1 MENQA
6 MSALVVSL
14 MEFPYEISDKWKN
27 KFQLPVS
34 SREEMYKEE
43 VISTMGYLKL
53 RKIKRMMEEN
63 QQDLEK
69 PHSPEEQLTL
79 LQTHQALKQMEKEL
93 LQHLGTVIVR

>member
-1 MENQA
+1 MEPTPRHFYYMENQA

-43 VISTMGYLKL
+43 VASTMGYLKL
-53 RKIKRMMEEN
+53 RKIKRRES
-63 QQDLEK
+63 D
-69 PHSPEEQLTL
+69 
-79 LQTHQALKQMEKEL
+79 
-93 LQHLGTVIVR
+93 RY